1 MESLRPYVLT
11 IAGHDPSGG
20 AGITADVKV
29 FEVHKTQ
36 GFSVPTALTFQ
47 NEFEFKAV
55 NWVPIDDVKFQLDL
69 LFSKHLVDHVKI
81 GLVESIDELE
91 ALVDHILDWNSEAKI
106 IWDPITKASLG
117 FKFHDVI
124 KQEQL
129 FVIAKKLFLITPSE
143 EEIEVLMPNKNGRE
157 GAKELSEFCN
167 VLLKGGHNEEAEIK
181 DILFLENGSIALAGK
196 RSHFDKHGAGCVLS
210 ASITAN
216 LANGQDITDACRL
229 AKDYI
234 ERFINSNDTLLGYHS
249 N

>member
-1 MESLRPYVLT
+1 MDKLRPYVLT

-29 FEVHKTQ
+29 FEMHRTQ
-36 GFSVPTALTFQ
+36 SFSVPTALTFQ
-47 NEFEFKAV
+47 NESEFKAV
-55 NWVPIDDVKFQLDL
+55 NWVPLEDVKFQIDL
-69 LFSKHLVDHVKI
+69 IFAKHLVDHVKI
-81 GLVESIDELE
+81 GLIESIDEL
-91 ALVDHILDWNSEAKI
+91 AAVVDHLLDWNSEVKI
-106 IWDPITKASLG
+106 IWDPITAASSG

-129 FVIAKKLFLITPSE
+129 YVIAKKLFMITPNQQE
-143 EEIEVLMPNKNGRE
+143 MQVLMPNKPAKA
-157 GAKELSEFCN
+157 GAKELSQFCN
-167 VLLKGGHNEEAEIK
+167 VLLKGGHNEDDEVK
-181 DILFLENGSIALAGK
+181 DVLFQRDGSTALAGK
-196 RSHFDKHGAGCVLS
+196 RSHFDKHGTGCVLS

-216 LANGQDITDACRL
+216 LANGQEVVNSCSM